1 MSSLKVVLRSV
12 TKKKTT
18 MDRIQLS
25 DVQSDTKLADVK
37 LSSNYLSADKI
48 VDVFNRVIDSAVD
61 LQSD

>member
-1 MSSLKVVLRSV
+1 M

-48 VDVFNRVIDSAVD
+48 VDTFNKVIDNAVD